1 MTFEFRNSKRS
12 LREFRQQNQDVF
24 FSKVKKSAC
33 LTHPLCAKNL
43 VVKSCESKLNSIYRT
58 LEVNLDTRMDECFFK
73 VYVYIYT
80 VSFQIWLSWISMFFK
95 CHKEYHLFIFGVGFE
110 WCIVLRSSSHVF
122 TTTAPVVQRA
132 LWLYSTSSPPPLA
145 RRMRGCAPSSGDFMA
160 SFSSVNF
167 CENPRAHPGMPFP
180 PPRN

>member
-1 MTFEFRNSKRS
+1 MY
-12 LREFRQQNQDVF
+12 
-24 FSKVKKSAC
+24 
-33 LTHPLCAKNL
+33 
-43 VVKSCESKLNSIYRT
+43 I
-58 LEVNLDTRMDECFFK
+58 
-73 VYVYIYT
+73 YIYT

-180 PPRN
+180 PPGTKALLRGYNHYCPLIRRYEALISRAGWHWGGYPWIFVIS